1 MAALNRPTTQ
11 VVLCPACGKYYPEDE
26 SHTCS
31 TPEPATCAIC
41 SVSYPAG
48 EVHYCAKTQ
57 SSDARLAAA
66 AGQDPLIGSLI
77 GDRYKVLGKIG
88 QGGMGVVYEAVQ
100 DAIDRRVAIKVL
112 LPVVAQDKEAAK
124 RFINEARAVNRVNHP
139 GLVQV
144 SDFGK
149 LDSGVPY
156 IVMEF
161 LKGETMRQRMVRLG
175 GAIPTAE
182 VMELSSQIAE
192 SLAAA
197 HATGI
202 VHRELFL
209 P

>member
-26 SHTCS
+26 SHSCS
-31 TPEPATCAIC
+31 TPEPAKCAIC
-41 SVSYPAG
+41 GVSYPAS
-48 EVHYCAKTQ
+48 EIHHCA
-57 SSDARLAAA
+57 RP
-66 AGQDPLIGSLI
+66 QDPLIGILI
-77 GDRYKVLGKIG
+77 GDRYKVLAKIG
-88 QGGMGVVYEAVQ
+88 QGGMGAVYEAVQ
-100 DAIDRRVAIKVL
+100 DTIDRRVAIKIL

-149 LDSGVPY
+149 LDSGAPY

-202 VHRELFL
+202 IHREL
-209 P
+209 